1 MKPITAHLTVF
12 VKDIRVSL
20 FKVNT
25 KQLYKRLEPI
35 VNAMDKSIICQSI
48 TDNGDGTYTFTC
60 SNTKWITTGFNVI
73 IGLNSYLIVEFECN
87 EWIKVSGSVLPTQLT
102 FDIYPFK
109 FKHGT
114 IKAVASELNQLHNYT
129 DRLPLLFLHDIT
141 EDKIHFDKVDA
152 VDNNVDVKLYFLIDC
167 DYANWNIN
175 DSDLKAV
182 NPMRNAVNE
191 FIKSLSV
198 SQYVAQLTSI
208 GTVRNY
214 NRFGNFD
221 DNGVLKNIFNE
232 YLSGVQ
238 LRVSIPFLKECE
250 CCDDTLLD
258 NRPAPAYVY
267 DTLGNVLAIL
277 YSNEYYISSGGSCD
291 PVLIKDKDTGVTI
304 AKIASGGEY
313 EVTQLTSI
321 KDTITSNI
329 TTIIDPLN

>member
-1 MKPITAHLTVF
+1 MEFAKNIQA
-12 VKDIRVSL
+12 SL
-20 FKVNT
+20 FKVNI

-35 VNAMDKSIICQSI
+35 VNSMDKSIICQSV
-48 TDNGDGTYTFTC
+48 TDNGDGTYTILC
-60 SNTKWITTGFNVI
+60 NNTKWLTSGFNVT
-73 IGLNSYLIVEFECN
+73 IGLNSYFIVAFECN
-87 EWIKVSGSVLPTQLT
+87 EWIKLSGSVLPTQLT

-114 IKAVASELNQLHNYT
+114 IKAVASELNQLPNYT

-141 EDKIHFDKVDA
+141 EDKIHLDKVDA
-152 VDNNVDVKLYFLIDC
+152 VDNDVDVKLYFLIDC
-167 DYANWNIN
+167 DYANWSIN

-182 NPMRNAVNE
+182 NPMRNAINE

-198 SQYVAQLTSI
+198 SQYVAELTGV

-238 LRVSIPFLKECE
+238 LRVNIPFFKDCE
-250 CCDDTLLD
+250 CCDDATLD

-267 DTLGNVLAIL
+267 DNLGNVLAIL
-277 YSNEYYISSGGSCD
+277 YSNEYYISVGGSCD

-304 AKIASGGEY
+304 ATIASGGQY
-313 EVTQLTSI
+313 EVTQLSVI
-321 KDTITSNI
+321 KDTITSNT
-329 TTIIDPLN
+329 TTIIDNLN